1 MLKISHSSA
10 SIARNCPKKYEWRY
24 IKGLIPIR
32 KSNAL
37 ALGSVV
43 HEAFDMYYN
52 GFDNKDVLTYIIG
65 TMNKQISSV
74 SPSEQEDLTIAKYIA
89 LGMWEHFPDRLR
101 DLSQWE
107 EHRSEKEFEV
117 RLDKMRNVK
126 FVGKSDRL
134 LKKDG
139 KWWIGELK
147 TSGLPLQ
154 NFKNRASVSDQVT
167 AYVYAWQTLG
177 VPVQG
182 VIFDII
188 KKPLL
193 RKHVKDTASSFGA
206 RILEDYRQRPDHYF
220 SRHYEYRSATD
231 IAIWL
236 EDIKSQVRDIRGIW
250 KGKVR
255 RNPDS
260 CWNYNAECPYKKICF
275 QQKPDTLTVSLY
287 FTRKQVILAK
297 SGLGRDKQ
305 EPRGIQ

>member
-10 SIARNCPKKYEWRY
+10 SMARSCPKKYWWHY

-52 GFDNKDVLTYIIG
+52 KFPNQEVVKYIID
-65 TMNKQISSV
+65 TMNDQIANV
-74 SPSEQEDLTIAKYIA
+74 TPDEQEDLTIAKYTA
-89 LGMWEHFPDRLR
+89 LGMWEYFPNKNLAEWD
-101 DLSQWE
+101 E
-107 EHRSEKEFEV
+107 YRSEKEFEV
-117 RLDKMRNVK
+117 RLGNMRNVK
-126 FVGKSDRL
+126 FVGRSDRL

-147 TSGLPLQ
+147 TSGLPFSSFQ
-154 NFKNRASVSDQVT
+154 NRAQVSDQVT
-167 AYVYAWQTLG
+167 AYVYAWQQLG

-182 VIFDII
+182 VIFDFI

-193 RKHVKDTASSFGA
+193 RKHVKDTASDFA
-206 RILEDYRQRPDHYF
+206 KRILEDYRTRPDFYF
-220 SRHYEYRSATD
+220 ARHYEYRSATD
-231 IAIWL
+231 VSIWL
-236 EDIKSQVRDIRGIW
+236 EDIKSQVKEIRDIW

-255 RNPDS
+255 RNPDN

-275 QQKPDTLTVSLY
+275 QEKADTLTVSLY
-287 FTRKQVILAK
+287 FTKKQVIIGNP
-297 SGLGRDKQ
+297 GLGQTTAK
-305 EPRGIQ
+305 PTGV